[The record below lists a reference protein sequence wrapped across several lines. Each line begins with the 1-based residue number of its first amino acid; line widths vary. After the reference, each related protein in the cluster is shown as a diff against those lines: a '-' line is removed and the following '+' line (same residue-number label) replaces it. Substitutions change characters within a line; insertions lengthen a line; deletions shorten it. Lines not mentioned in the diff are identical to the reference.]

1 MKVALVTSERFAGLT
16 EDDALLPRSFAEHG
30 IDASPQVW
38 TDVAVEWSRFDC
50 ALVRSTWDYHL
61 QPQRFSHW
69 INCVSSQ
76 TRLVN
81 APELLHWNVH
91 KSYLLEL
98 GRAGVPVVPTVVVP
112 HQHPRAFD
120 EVRELLG
127 GEEFVIKPAVSASA
141 YRTTILAH
149 GHTAPADAQAH
160 LDDLVRDRDALVQ
173 PFLRE
178 VYDPGER
185 SLIFFRGGFSHAM
198 WRPPFSRGAA
208 AGERR
213 EHRIEPSDEERACAG
228 AALEQLPSTPVYAR
242 VDLIP
247 LRSGELAVAELELIE
262 PALYFSACPSSTGAL
277 VDAIAA
283 AAVR

>member
-1 MKVALVTSERFAGLT
+1 VNVALVTSERFAGLT
-16 EDDALLPRSFAEHG
+16 EDDALLARSFAEHG
-30 IDASPQVW
+30 IVASPRVW
-38 TDVAVEWSRFDC
+38 TDDAVEWPHFDC

-61 QPQRFSHW
+61 QPERFSRW
-69 INCVSSQ
+69 IDSVSTQ

-81 APELLHWNVH
+81 PAELLRWNMH

-120 EVRELLG
+120 EVRELIG
-127 GEEFVIKPAVSASA
+127 GDEFVIKPAVSASA

-149 GHTAPADAQAH
+149 GHTTPANAQAC

-185 SLIFFRGGFSHAM
+185 PLIFFCGSFSHAM

-213 EHRIEPSDEERACAG
+213 ERRIEPSDEERACAG
-228 AALEQLPSTPVYAR
+228 AALEQLPSTPIYAR

-247 LRSGELAVAELELIE
+247 LRSGELAIAELELIE
-262 PALYFSACPSSTGAL
+262 PSLYFSACPSSAGAL

-283 AAVR
+283 KAAR

>member
-1 MKVALVTSERFAGLT
+1 MNVALVTSERFAGLS
-16 EDDALLPRSFAEHG
+16 EDDALLARSFAEHG
-30 IDASPQVW
+30 IVASPRVW
-38 TDVAVEWSRFDC
+38 TDDAAEWSHFDC

-61 QPQRFSHW
+61 QPERFSRW
-69 INCVSSQ
+69 IDSVSTQ

-81 APELLHWNVH
+81 PPELLRWNMH

-112 HQHPRAFD
+112 HEHPRAFD
-120 EVRELLG
+120 EVPDLIG

-149 GHTAPADAQAH
+149 GHTTPANAQAC

-185 SLIFFRGGFSHAM
+185 SLMYFCGSFSHAM
-198 WRPPFSRGAA
+198 WLAGCPPGAA
-208 AGERR
+208 PRERPAR
-213 EHRIEPSDEERACAG
+213 HGAPS
-228 AALEQLPSTPVYAR
+228 L
-242 VDLIP
+242 
-247 LRSGELAVAELELIE
+247 
-262 PALYFSACPSSTGAL
+262 
-277 VDAIAA
+277 
-283 AAVR
+283 